1 MLRFNHFKYSLY
13 IYIVLGVWA
22 WKSIASPEFYLISIV
37 EVLLPNFFRVSWQMV
52 IGGIKNSNVRSRSGI
67 CWPLRSMV
75 KNDSEEQKKLTL
87 NQEDA
92 YVDTRSPTMEAC
104 YVLDGGRLG

>member
-1 MLRFNHFKYSLY
+1 
-13 IYIVLGVWA
+13 
-22 WKSIASPEFYLISIV
+22 
-37 EVLLPNFFRVSWQMV
+37 
-52 IGGIKNSNVRSRSGI
+52 
-67 CWPLRSMV
+67 MV